1 MTVQEKLDL
10 MYAEG
15 EKEGGLEGEKEGV
28 ARERSHFTALLCLVR
43 SGEMDVEDALD
54 HLEMPEE
61 ERALPR
67 GVSAVAGRAV

>member
-28 ARERSHFTALLCLVR
+28 ARERSRFTALLRLVS

-54 HLEMPEE
+54 NLEIPEE
-61 ERALPR
+61 ERAPYCE
-67 GVSAVAGRAV
+67 VSAL

>member
-15 EKEGGLEGEKEGV
+15 EKEGGLEGEKAGV
-28 ARERSHFTALLCLVR
+28 ACERSRFTALLRLVR

-54 HLEMPEE
+54 NLEIPEE
-61 ERALPR
+61 ERAPYSE
-67 GVSAVAGRAV
+67 VSAL